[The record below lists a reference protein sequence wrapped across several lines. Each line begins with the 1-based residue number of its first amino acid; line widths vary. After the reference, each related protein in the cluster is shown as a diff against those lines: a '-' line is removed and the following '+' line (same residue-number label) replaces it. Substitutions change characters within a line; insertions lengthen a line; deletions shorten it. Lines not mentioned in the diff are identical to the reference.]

1 MAMYY
6 SHQKICHSMGP
17 SIEADKLKKHIGQ
30 NNSYWLEQDGDKIE
44 VHFSPEFPE
53 AMSHLPDGRS
63 VEHIMYGVEKNGRI
77 YFNRFKTIS
86 AFGETSS
93 DLQDE
98 DDPIMEWLKYI

>member
-1 MAMYY
+1 
-6 SHQKICHSMGP
+6 MGP
-17 SIEADKLKKHIGQ
+17 SIEADRLKKHIGQ

-63 VEHIMYGVEKNGRI
+63 VEHIMYGIEKDGRI

-93 DLQDE
+93 ELQDE

>member
-1 MAMYY
+1 MYY

-17 SIEADKLKKHIGQ
+17 SIEADRLKKHIGQ

-63 VEHIMYGVEKNGRI
+63 VEHIMYGIEKDGRI

-93 DLQDE
+93 ELQDE